1 MAGALSD
8 LGRYAVASA
17 FSFGFVIAA
26 TAFFGELI
34 GIDESLA
41 PIPALALAFALN
53 FTLLRRWVFP
63 NQTAPVARQVAETA
77 LASICFRAAE
87 YGLFLALQLGLGVN
101 YLVATAASLCISALA
116 KFAVYREIVFNRERA
131 PRSEG
136 SDSRWEGATPASS
149 SSRRTRS

>member
-17 FSFGFVIAA
+17 FSFGFVIVT
-26 TAFFGELI
+26 TALFGEVV

-41 PIPALALAFALN
+41 PIPALALAFAIN

-63 NQTAPVARQVAETA
+63 NQTAPVARQAAETA

-87 YGLFLALQLGLGVN
+87 YGLFLALQLGLDVN
-101 YLVATAASLCISALA
+101 YLIATAASLCISAVA
-116 KFAVYREIVFNRERA
+116 KFVVYREIVFNRSRT
-131 PRSEG
+131 PRSSG
-136 SDSRWEGATPASS
+136 GASRWEGATPASS